1 MRELNLI
8 VRSEKLEDI
17 KKILIDEFNCS
28 GMTVTNVLG
37 CGGQKGFPEE
47 YVGTRTHVN
56 LLPKLNIRVVVMYLG
71 QIVEEA
77 NVDALFDHSGYPY
90 TVGLIRSIPRIE
102 GERAHRLYQIRG
114 TVPMLD
120 QIPTGCRFAPR
131 CPYAQPRCFEQ
142 MPELRAIG
150 PRQSVRCWRAGESFK
165 EGGEA

>member
-17 KKILIDEFNCS
+17 KKILIDEFNCG

-37 CGGQKGFPEE
+37 CGRQKGFTEE

-77 NVDALFDHSGYPY
+77 NVDALFDHPGHPY
-90 TVGLIRSIPRIE
+90 TVGLIRSIS
-102 GERAHRLYQIRG
+102 
-114 TVPMLD
+114 
-120 QIPTGCRFAPR
+120 
-131 CPYAQPRCFEQ
+131 RCFEE
-142 MPELRAIG
+142 MPELCAIG
-150 PRQSVRCWRAGESFK
+150 PRQSVRCWRAGESFG

>member
-1 MRELNLI
+1 
-8 VRSEKLEDI
+8 
-17 KKILIDEFNCS
+17 
-28 GMTVTNVLG
+28 
-37 CGGQKGFPEE
+37 
-47 YVGTRTHVN
+47 
-56 LLPKLNIRVVVMYLG
+56 MYLG

-77 NVDALFDHSGYPY
+77 NVDAIFDHPGHPY

-102 GERAHRLYQIRG
+102 GERAKRLYQIRG

-150 PRQSVRCWRAGESFK
+150 PRQSVRCWRAGESFG